1 MCEKERRMKYIL
13 LAVGIIAVFF
23 ILVMICDVNRF
34 VTVTYSL
41 TSRKVR
47 KPYRFVMLSD
57 LHNKQFG
64 KDNEKLLKKIR
75 LLHPDAVYMAGDMIT
90 ARPGQDMQAT
100 LRFIQQVASE
110 YPVYYGQGN
119 HEYRMELYP
128 ETYGDMSATLRE
140 GLAQAGIV
148 PMKNSHI
155 YLPEQGITVY
165 GVEIERKYY
174 QRFKTLPMDES
185 YLKGLLGEPKEDFY
199 RILIAHNPDY
209 FEDYAAWGA
218 DLVLSGHVHG
228 GLMRLPFLGGV
239 ISPAI
244 RIFPKYD
251 GGLFK
256 EGESR
261 MILGRGLGTHTLPI
275 RIFNPG
281 ELILVELTPEHKI

>member
-1 MCEKERRMKYIL
+1 MKYLITAIGIL
-13 LAVGIIAVFF
+13 AVFF
-23 ILVMICDVNRF
+23 VLVMIYDVNRF
-34 VTVTYSL
+34 VIVTYSIR
-41 TSRKVR
+41 SKKIH
-47 KPYRFVMLSD
+47 KPYRFVLLSD

-64 KDNEKLLKKIR
+64 KENETLLKKIR
-75 LLHPDAVYMAGDMIT
+75 LLNPDAVYMAGDMVT
-90 ARPGQDMQAT
+90 ATPGHDMQPT
-100 LRFIQQVASE
+100 LHFLEKIASE

-128 ETYGDMSATLRE
+128 ETYGDMSEVLRN
-140 GLAQAGIV
+140 GLKKAGIL
-148 PMKNSHI
+148 PMKNSHVHVPD
-155 YLPEQGITVY
+155 YGISVY
-165 GVEIERKYY
+165 GVEIEREYY
-174 QRFKTLPMDES
+174 QRFKTLPMDGD
-185 YLKGLLGEPKEDFY
+185 YLNGLLGEPKEDAY

-209 FEDYAAWGA
+209 FKDYAAWGA

-244 RIFPKYD
+244 RLFPKYD

-281 ELILVELTPEHKI
+281 ELILVELKPEHKI